1 MRMKR
6 ADELFGHVR
15 QQGIVAVIREDS
27 ASDAWELVRCVAEN
41 EMTAIEITMTTPDA
55 ISLIERTRGR
65 YGDRGVVVA
74 AGTVRSNDEA
84 AAARKAGAEIIVSP
98 HTNLRLIDYAMEH
111 DLLCVAGALTPTE
124 IIHAWEAGAGMIKIY
139 PARHVG
145 GAGYLRAIQQP
156 IRGIPMLAGGPIDL
170 EEIAAYL
177 DANAIAVNLGACLAP
192 PDVVREKRWDEVA
205 RRVRQAVSIART
217 HLDATHS
224 AVVH

>member
-1 MRMKR
+1 MKR
-6 ADELFGHVR
+6 AEELFGQVR
-15 QQGIVAVIREDS
+15 QQGVVAVIREDS

-55 ISLIERTRGR
+55 ISLIEKTRDR

-84 AAARKAGAEIIVSP
+84 AAARRAGAQILVSP
-98 HTNLRLIDYAMEH
+98 HTDLRIIDYAMEH
-111 DLLCVAGALTPTE
+111 DLLSVAGALTATE
-124 IIHAWEAGAGMIKIY
+124 IIHAWEAGAGVIKIY

-145 GAGYLRAIQQP
+145 GPGYIKAIRQP

-177 DANAIAVNLGACLAP
+177 DAGAVAVNLGACLAP
-192 PDVVREKRWDEVA
+192 PVVVKEKKWDEVA
-205 RRVRQAVSIART
+205 RRVRQAVSIARA
-217 HLDATHS
+217 HLETTSS